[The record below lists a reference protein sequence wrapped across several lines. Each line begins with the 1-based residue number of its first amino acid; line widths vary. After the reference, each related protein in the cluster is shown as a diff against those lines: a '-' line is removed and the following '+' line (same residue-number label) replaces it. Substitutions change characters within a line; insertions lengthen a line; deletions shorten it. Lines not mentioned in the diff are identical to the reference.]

1 MTGRAR
7 AFSRALGEQ
16 RGQATVELL
25 AWFPLVVAIVLAIGC
40 LLAAG
45 AARELAGH
53 AAQAGAVAVLQ
64 GDDPARAARE
74 ALPGWSRER
83 VEVRVRGR
91 VVRVRVRP
99 PVVVDPLADALV
111 ATSTADAGPV
121 PR

>member
-1 MTGRAR
+1 MRGHGRR
-7 AFSRALGEQ
+7 LSRAVLEES
-16 RGQATVELL
+16 GQATVELL
-25 AWFPLVVAIVLAIGC
+25 AWLPLVVAIVLAVGC

-64 GDDPARAARE
+64 GDDPARAARD

-91 VVRVRVRP
+91 AVRVRVAP
-99 PVVVDPLADALV
+99 PLPIDRLAETLT
-111 ATSTADAGPV
+111 ATATADAGPA